1 MIVPWG
7 SGRCAAYAVQGGS
20 PPPRTTPP
28 KSSGRVLPRI
38 AAALLFLACA
48 HGTQPDVPR
57 AVPGPTRAELTT
69 VALAIVPDTV
79 VNDPV
84 LKDRGNELRAALAQ
98 ALPEEGFRLEDRAGA
113 LAVTTSIDYTPW
125 TAVSAASLYVVVGLK
140 SEGVAVDQVEVQK
153 INEAF
158 PEAAKVGELAH
169 ALAHALA
176 TSPRLKEFLTPPK
189 N

>member
-1 MIVPWG
+1 MR
-7 SGRCAAYAVQGGS
+7 SGIALAVLVLLGCVHAKAQPAA
-20 PPPRTTPP
+20 PRM
-28 KSSGRVLPRI
+28 
-38 AAALLFLACA
+38 AA
-48 HGTQPDVPR
+48 
-57 AVPGPTRAELTT
+57 GPSREELGK
-69 VALAIVPDTV
+69 VSLAIVPDTV

-84 LKDRGNELRAALAQ
+84 LKDRGGELRAALAQ
-98 ALPEEGFRLEDRAGA
+98 ALPEEGFRLEDGAGA

-140 SEGVAVDQVEVQK
+140 SGGVAVDQVEVQK

-169 ALAHALA
+169 ALSHALA